1 MASIKTTSSSQI
13 KNGSLS
19 KVFIHMFFIIFS
31 ICCLIPIVTVFS
43 ISISREED
51 LLRMGYQIFPKHI
64 DFLAYKYLFKYPEL
78 ILNAY
83 GVTIFVTVAGTFSA
97 LLINSMAAYA
107 LSRKQFEYRNPL
119 SFIIFFTT
127 MFSGGLIPWYIL
139 ITSYLHLG
147 NKIWVMFVPYLAMP
161 FNMFILR
168 TNFRSIPDSIVES
181 AKIDGANEFYV
192 YYKLILPLSK
202 PTLATIG
209 LFCFLSFWNDWWL
222 CLLFIDKSKLYNLQY
237 MLYRI
242 MANISYLTSANPMN
256 SSGLS
261 IDTSKLPNES
271 ARMATVV
278 LAAGPMLFVFSFFQK
293 YFVQGLTVGSIKG

>member
-1 MASIKTTSSSQI
+1 MLSIKNNSYSVN
-13 KNGSLS
+13 KNDNLS
-19 KVFIHMFFIIFS
+19 KVLLNAFFIVFS
-31 ICCLIPIVTVFS
+31 ICCVIPIITVVS
-43 ISISREED
+43 ISISRED
-51 LLRMGYQIFPKHI
+51 DIMRLGYQIIPRNI
-64 DFLAYKYLFKYPEL
+64 DFLAYIYIFKYPKQ
-78 ILNAY
+78 ILDAY
-83 GVTIFVTVAGTFSA
+83 GVTIFVTVAGTLLA

-107 LSRKQFEYRNPL
+107 LSRKQFEYRNPI
-119 SFIIFFTT
+119 SFIVFFTT

-139 ITSYLHLG
+139 ITNYLHMG

-168 TNFRSIPDSIVES
+168 TNFKSIPDSIIES
-181 AKIDGANEFYV
+181 AKIDGANEFLV
-192 YYKLILPLSK
+192 YFRLVLPLSK
-202 PTLATIG
+202 PALATIG

-222 CLLFIDKSKLYNLQY
+222 CLLFIDKARLYNLQY

-242 MANISYLTSANPMN
+242 MSNISYLTSANPMN
-256 SSGLS
+256 LGISV
-261 IDTSKLPNES
+261 DTSRLPNES